1 MLKDIFQVYLNRLV
15 DLSSR
20 NRSVYL
26 SKLIPSQMIDLNEF
40 HFLNQHPSFQYIE
53 SLLKRKNL
61 IPLIPVSD
69 PRDKYINVLSQRLNR
84 IQHLV
89 QLAENET
96 GEKSLFVGWPYVEGK
111 LINDQVIRCP
121 LILFPVDLVK
131 ENNFW
136 QLKKKEGNPPFFNK
150 AFLLAYNRA
159 YGKTYEKNGLENV
172 LEDFS
177 KDSVAF
183 RTDLYRYLENELS
196 LNFTQELFEDKILNF
211 QDSSKIQDENDF
223 ETGKLKLRPFAL
235 LAQYSQ
241 KTSFLIQD
249 YEQLLQGEDFPDLEH
264 LFFKWF
270 APKDVEIDPPR
281 EDQMYPI
288 FPLDASQEEVLQAV
302 RTGKSCV
309 VEGPPGTG
317 KSQLISNL
325 AIDYIARGKKVL
337 VVSQKRAALDVVYK
351 RLEKEGFGGF
361 MSLVHDFRSDKK
373 ELFKKIQ
380 NQINSLERYQELNRT
395 IDAIQLER
403 QFTKLS
409 RLIDTHVDYFDEFK
423 KALFNS
429 EECGIPIKELYMV
442 SKLSQDG
449 LDMNQYYREYP
460 WDQIDLFFKELKE
473 YSEYYRDYQ
482 KPESFWL
489 HRVDFSSFRSGAS
502 KRLQE
507 VLMEMEDRK
516 NQFQA
521 SFGQSA
527 DFNISYLFSFLEQ
540 KNKLLEL
547 KNLLHLQDSLDC
559 FESIKNQDP
568 AEFDLLWLEHKI
580 EIVKSLL
587 SGEGVEWHAQ
597 DEEVEYFAELALQ
610 YSKQGKGWWHSI
622 HVPWKKN
629 RFDPIFKL
637 LEKNG
642 LKKNENGAQRLV
654 GRLENRLNLNHQ
666 YTLLTGKSWI
676 DLPAKPFDFIAFN
689 HYVSSLL
696 EAVKACLI
704 LDEMGISGKFLLKL
718 IHGDAVILDSLD
730 EILRHVMLLEEEM
743 NYWSIYLSK
752 IQLQHLITQNI
763 QEGIISLKEQVPF
776 VFDELVAF
784 DSLIH
789 RLRPVDLTVMGKLL
803 DTYPDKDLEGLKSV
817 FTTGLQL
824 SWIEHIEAKY
834 PVLKE
839 VTTAK
844 TVNVQQELMAAVK
857 EKWRLS
863 QFIAELRLRERTFQN
878 LEYNRLNNLLTYR
891 GLLHQV
897 SKKKKLWTIKKI
909 AEEFEEEIFRLVPC
923 WLASPETV
931 SALFPLKQ
939 SFDLIIFDES
949 SQCFVE
955 RGIPAMLRGRQ
966 VVIAGDSKQL
976 QPFDLY
982 QVKLE
987 SDEDGI
993 EVETESLLDLASN
1006 YFRKFWL
1013 QGHYRSAQLPLIYFS
1028 NQHFYENRLRM
1039 LPEMSLANSKEIP
1052 FELVK
1057 VEGVWENQTN
1067 VSEAEEAL
1075 LLIKRIQNAHPDY
1088 TIGVITFNFFQMELI
1103 RQKIEEDPNVTL
1115 RNLEV
1120 KSIENV
1126 QGDEYDWV
1134 VFSVGYA
1141 RNNAGRLIANF
1152 GMLSKKS
1159 GVNRLNVAITRSRK
1173 KITLVT
1179 SLSPRDFKPKQLL
1192 NEGIKMLRDYL
1203 QFVEE
1208 VTKGVPVVMEEKTSK
1223 GFEVSWY
1230 LKNFL
1235 EGNHGDLKVEKF
1247 HQSTL
1252 MDLAVKKEEEYK
1264 EAILTDD
1271 ARLFNAAGSKEAFV
1285 FHPLQL
1291 KDKGWP
1297 FRFYFSRQY
1306 WMGNT
1311 LLSRPANGK

>member
-26 SKLIPSQMIDLNEF
+26 SKLVPSQMIDLNEF
-40 HFLNQHPSFQYIE
+40 HFLNQHPSFEYIE
-53 SLLKRKNL
+53 LLLKRKNL

-69 PRDKYINVLSQRLNR
+69 PRDKNINLLSQRLNR
-84 IQHLV
+84 IKHLV

-131 ENNFW
+131 ENNSW
-136 QLKKKEGNPPFFNK
+136 QLKKQEGNPPFLNK
-150 AFLLAYNRA
+150 AFLLAYTQA
-159 YGKTYEKNGLENV
+159 YGKPFEKNGAENA

-183 RTDLYRYLENELS
+183 RTELYRYLENELS
-196 LNFTQELFEDKILNF
+196 LNFTHELFEDKILSF
-211 QDSSKIQDENDF
+211 PDSSKGQDESDF
-223 ETGKLKLRPFAL
+223 DTGKLKLKPFAVL
-235 LAQYSQ
+235 GQYSQ

-249 YEQLLQGEDFPDLEH
+249 YEQLLQGEEFPDLEH

-270 APKDVEIDPPR
+270 APEEVEMNSPR
-281 EDQMYPI
+281 EDQMYPV
-288 FPLDASQEEVLQAV
+288 FPLDASQEEVLKAV
-302 RTGKSCV
+302 RMGKSCV

-351 RLEKEGFGGF
+351 RLEKAGFGDF
-361 MSLVHDFRSDKK
+361 LSLVHDFRSDKK
-373 ELFKKIQ
+373 ELFKNIQ
-380 NQINSLERYQELNRT
+380 EQINSLEKYQDLNRT

-403 QFTKLS
+403 QFIKLS
-409 RLIDTHVDYFDEFK
+409 RLIDSHVDYFDELK
-423 KALFNS
+423 KGLFNT
-429 EECGIPIKELYMV
+429 EECGIPVKELYMV
-442 SKLSQDG
+442 SKLSEEG
-449 LDMNQYYREYP
+449 LDMNQYYREFL
-460 WDQIDLFFKELKE
+460 WDKLEGFFRDLKE
-473 YSEYYRDYQ
+473 YSEYYREYQ

-489 HRVDFSSFRSGAS
+489 HRVDFSGLGSSAS

-507 VLMEMEDRK
+507 VLMEVEECK
-516 NQFQA
+516 NQFHS
-521 SFGQSA
+521 SFGQAA
-527 DFNISYLFSFLEQ
+527 DFDISFLFSFLEQ
-540 KNKLLEL
+540 KSKLLEL
-547 KNLLHLQDSLDC
+547 KHLLHLSDSMASFD
-559 FESIKNQDP
+559 SIKDLDP

-580 EIVKSLL
+580 ETVKSLL
-587 SGEGVEWHAQ
+587 SGEGVEWHAPN
-597 DEEVEYFAELALQ
+597 EEVEHFAQLAIQ
-610 YSKQGKGWWHSI
+610 YSNQGKGWWHSI
-622 HVPWKKN
+622 HLPWKKN
-629 RFDPIFKL
+629 RFDPILAL

-642 LKKNENGAQRLV
+642 LKKSDQGVQKLV
-654 GRLENRLNLNHQ
+654 EKLENRLNLNHQ

-676 DLPAKPFDFIAFN
+676 DLPAKPFDFIGFN
-689 HYVSSLL
+689 HSVSSLL
-696 EAVKACLI
+696 DAVKACLA
-704 LDEMGISGKFLLKL
+704 LGEMGASGKFLLKL
-718 IHGDAVILDSLD
+718 FHNGERTLDSIN
-730 EILRHVMLLEEEM
+730 EILSHVTQLEEQM
-743 NYWSIYLSK
+743 NYWSLYLSK
-752 IQLQHLITQNI
+752 IQIQHLVTQNI
-763 QEGIISLKEQVPF
+763 QNGIVSLKEQVPF

-789 RLRPVDLTVMGKLL
+789 RLRPVDLTVMNRLL
-803 DTYPDKDLEGLKSV
+803 DSYPDRDFDGLKSA

-824 SWIEHIEAKY
+824 SWIEHIESKY

-839 VTTAK
+839 VSTAK
-844 TVNVQQELMAAVK
+844 SVNIQQELMAAVK

-863 QFIAELRLRERTFQN
+863 RFIAELRLREKTFQN
-878 LEYNRLNNLLTYR
+878 LEYNRLNNLMTYR
-891 GLLHQV
+891 DLLHQV
-897 SKKKKLWTIKKI
+897 SKKKKLWTIKKLV
-909 AEEFEEEIFRLVPC
+909 EEFEEEIFRLVPC

-955 RGIPAMLRGRQ
+955 RGIPAMLRGKQ

-982 QVKLE
+982 QVRLA
-987 SDEDGI
+987 SDEEGI
-993 EVETESLLDLASN
+993 AVETESLLDLASN
-1006 YFRKFWL
+1006 YFQKFWL
-1013 QGHYRSAQLPLIYFS
+1013 QGHYRSAQLPLIHFS
-1028 NQHFYENRLRM
+1028 NQHFYENRLQM
-1039 LPEMSLANSKEIP
+1039 LPELALANSKEIP

-1057 VEGVWENQTN
+1057 VEGIWENQTN
-1067 VSEAEEAL
+1067 ASEADEVL
-1075 LLIKRIQNAHPDY
+1075 ILIKRIQTEYPDY

-1103 RQKIEEDPNVTL
+1103 RQMVGEDPHVIL

-1134 VFSVGYA
+1134 IFSVGYA
-1141 RNNAGRLIANF
+1141 SNKAGKLIANF

-1159 GVNRLNVAITRSRK
+1159 GINRLNVAITRSRK

-1179 SLSPRDFKPKQLL
+1179 SLTSRDFKPKQLL

-1203 QFVEE
+1203 HFVEE
-1208 VTKGVPVVMEEKTSK
+1208 VTKGIPVVIEEKTSQ

-1230 LKNFL
+1230 LRNVL
-1235 EGNHGDLKVEKF
+1235 EGAHGKKTVEKYP
-1247 HQSTL
+1247 QSTW
-1252 MDLAVKKEEEYK
+1252 MDLTVKKKEDYK

-1271 ARLFNAAGSKEAFV
+1271 YRLYNATGSKEAFV

-1291 KDKGWP
+1291 KEKGWP
-1297 FRFYFSRQY
+1297 YRFYFSRQY
-1306 WMGNT
+1306 WMGNKLIAKAT
-1311 LLSRPANGK
+1311 KEK